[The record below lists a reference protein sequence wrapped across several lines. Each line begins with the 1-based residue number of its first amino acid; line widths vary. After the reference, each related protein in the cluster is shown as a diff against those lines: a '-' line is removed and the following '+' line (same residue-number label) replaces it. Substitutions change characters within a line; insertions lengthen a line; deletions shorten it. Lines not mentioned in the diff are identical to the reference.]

1 MDPKTAFLN
10 SAILLDHKINFDLKE
25 IHNLRIMADRLAAY
39 GMGDRVQN
47 SNNGKALFETAI
59 DRIIELEAKI
69 NEEVDEL
76 LQKKAAVREAIN
88 SVSDDTLKM
97 VLYYRYLLGYSIEFI
112 SNEMGVN
119 ERTVYRSLAKA
130 KTEIK
135 IPENFS
141 KLS

>member
-1 MDPKTAFLN
+1 MDSKTAFLN
-10 SAILLDHKINFDLKE
+10 SAILLDHRINFHLKE

-39 GMGDRVQN
+39 GMGERVQN

-59 DRIIELEAKI
+59 DRIIELEDKI

-76 LQKKAAVREAIN
+76 LQKKAAVREAVD
-88 SVSDDTLKM
+88 SVSNEQLKM
-97 VLYYRYLLGYSIEFI
+97 VLYYRYLLGYSVEAIA
-112 SNEMGVN
+112 NELGVN

-135 IPENFS
+135 IP
-141 KLS
+141 